1 MNAQNY
7 HKASAEALG
16 LHAIKYEG
24 KVYANTSENEIKKIW
39 QPDLDA
45 NQMLMVWDWLRE
57 QGYAIRADD
66 SSIVS
71 AKGDREKYW
80 YVHIRKGLNI
90 VAIGRDADILLAT
103 AEAFMSYYET
113 IK

>member
-45 NQMLMVWDWLRE
+45 NQMLMVWEWW
-57 QGYAIRADD
+57 
-66 SSIVS
+66 
-71 AKGDREKYW
+71 KDREGYG
-80 YVHIRKGLNI
+80 YVFDQVYRKIKEHNGI
-90 VAIGRDADILLAT
+90 DIGNTVLLAT